1 MKINKTAVAG
11 APIAAADMELINGLA
26 MQELSPDD
34 VFTFRVEACNDLI
47 DRDNERFPL
56 DTLRKLAEL
65 FAGKTV
71 ICDHRWT
78 ATEQRARIYKTYI
91 EDRGTRNALIA
102 ECYMLRT
109 ESTKEMITAIK
120 GGILKEVSVGC
131 AISKAVCSICGKEYG
146 SCGHQK
152 GNAYNGKLCFADLCD
167 PIDAYEMSF
176 VAVPAQPKAGVTKSF
191 EQGWTEAEKEAA
203 RIQLEIENE
212 RWKF

>member
-11 APIAAADMELINGLA
+11 SPIAAADMELINGLA

-91 EDRGTRNALIA
+91 EDRGTRNSLIA

-109 ESTKEMITAIK
+109 ESTKDMIAAIK